1 MKLNQFLLFQQFL
14 NFMPLK
20 LLYFFNCKFKKAI
33 SLNQKQLLIL
43 NNYFHMAPKITKNL
57 TLFTKVRNKNGR
69 SPSEEAYSD
78 L

>member
-1 MKLNQFLLFQQFL
+1 
-14 NFMPLK
+14 
-20 LLYFFNCKFKKAI
+20 
-33 SLNQKQLLIL
+33 
-43 NNYFHMAPKITKNL
+43 MAPKITKNL